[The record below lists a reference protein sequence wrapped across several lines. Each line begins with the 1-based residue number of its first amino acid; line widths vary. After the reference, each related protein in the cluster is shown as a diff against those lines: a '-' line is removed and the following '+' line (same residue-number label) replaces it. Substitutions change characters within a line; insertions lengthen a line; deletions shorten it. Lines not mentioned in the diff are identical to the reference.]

1 MLFHVHAM
9 ENYKGIVH
17 SLESF
22 GSVDG
27 PGVRFVVFM
36 QGCKMRCKY
45 CHNPETWSF
54 DGGVSYSAEEL
65 FEQAWKYRAYW
76 GKDMKNGGVTV
87 SGGEPLLQ
95 IEFVTEFFK
104 ILKSHNIHTTVD
116 TSGQPFCEDA
126 EYLKKF
132 DELLKYT
139 DLVLLDLKIYD
150 GEEHR
155 ELTGHNNDN
164 ILKMAQYLSDK
175 GVSMWIR
182 HVLVPGITDSE
193 ENLTKLSQFI
203 MTLKTVEKV
212 EVLPYHTLGLSKWK
226 KLKIPYSLEG
236 VRAPSVDE
244 IAKAQ
249 KILGT

>member
-1 MLFHVHAM
+1 M
-9 ENYKGIVH
+9 
-17 SLESF
+17 ESF

-45 CHNPETWSF
+45 CHNPETWGF

-76 GKDMKNGGVTV
+76 GKDMENGGVTV

-104 ILKSHNIHTTVD
+104 ILKSHNVHTTID
-116 TSGQPFCEDA
+116 TSGQPFCEA
-126 EYLKKF
+126 TEFLKKF

-139 DLVLLDLKIYD
+139 DLVLLDLKTYD
-150 GEEHR
+150 SVEHR
-155 ELTGHNNDN
+155 ELTGYDN
-164 ILKMAQYLSDK
+164 GNIFKMAQYLSDK

-193 ENLTKLSQFI
+193 KNLTKLSQI
-203 MTLKTVEKV
+203 IKTLKTVERI
-212 EVLPYHTLGLSKWK
+212 EVLPYHTLGLFKWE
-226 KLKIPYSLEG
+226 KLKITYPLDG
-236 VRAPSVDE
+236 VRTPTADE
-244 IAKAQ
+244 IRIAEE
-249 KILGT
+249 ILKDDK